1 MLWSLTKNVLII
13 INCKHVWSHP
23 PVMDGIVIRKDIY
36 PSVVRRDNWTQ
47 KFPEIFCPV
56 VFYGF
61 FSFQIVDLLNHYRG
75 DRLENQFIHSSSS
88 VKSPMPGNSVIKDQ
102 LNINKICKCRTF
114 VFSLARN
121 DDFLHWSYR
130 FLNLEYNPWV
140 WRVVRAG

>member
-1 MLWSLTKNVLII
+1 MVPST
-13 INCKHVWSHP
+13 S
-23 PVMDGIVIRKDIY
+23 DGRNRNTQRYLSISRKKRQLNSKI
-36 PSVVRRDNWTQ
+36 SRN
-47 KFPEIFCPV
+47 FCRV

-121 DDFLHWSYR
+121 DDFLHWSYL
-130 FLNLEYNPWV
+130 FLNLEHNPWV

>member
-1 MLWSLTKNVLII
+1 MVPSTSDGRNRNTQRYLSISRKKTTELKNF
-13 INCKHVWSHP
+13 P
-23 PVMDGIVIRKDIY
+23 
-36 PSVVRRDNWTQ
+36 
-47 KFPEIFCPV
+47 KFFSRC
-56 VFYGF
+56 FYGF

-102 LNINKICKCRTF
+102 LDINKICKCRTF

-130 FLNLEYNPWV
+130 FLNLEHNPWV
-140 WRVVRAG
+140 WRVVIAG